1 MLTSVKKMLS
11 QGLIHHKKNHFWFL
25 TQFSTTKRAVTD
37 CLVERIKKKQKQSNN
52 ICHLKSISGGKCLK
66 PLKHLLPSILI
77 ECRSG
82 VLRYF
87 QEKKHLLQGVHPC
100 GSAVPLILL
109 LVKVEA
115 ILILFNIEHLARP
128 ITPV

>member
-1 MLTSVKKMLS
+1 MLS

-37 CLVERIKKKQKQSNN
+37 CLVERIKKNQPNN
-52 ICHLKSISGGKCLK
+52 ISHLKSISGGKCLK

-109 LVKVEA
+109 LFKVEA
-115 ILILFNIEHLARP
+115 ILILFNIEHLARL